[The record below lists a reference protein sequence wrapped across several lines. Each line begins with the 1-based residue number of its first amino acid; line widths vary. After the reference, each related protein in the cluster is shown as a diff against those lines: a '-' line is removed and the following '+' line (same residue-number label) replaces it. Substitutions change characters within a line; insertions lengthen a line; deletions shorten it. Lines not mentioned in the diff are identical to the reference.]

1 MIIGVFEAVH
11 HRRGYR
17 YMGMGVHEIEKG
29 GLVVGGG
36 VVFRWVVVS
45 SLFVEDNDA
54 TVELQLG
61 IGGVG
66 GVLVGTVVGGSW
78 RQV

>member
-17 YMGMGVHEIEKG
+17 YMWVHKVEKG

-36 VVFRWVVVS
+36 IVFRWVVVS
-45 SLFVEDNDA
+45 SFVEDNDA

-61 IGGVG
+61 ICGVG
-66 GVLVGTVVGGSW
+66 GVLVRTVVRGSW